1 MTAIPHILARVCGRV
16 RRLGWAAALSA
27 VAASGACSSRS
38 PAEPAI
44 DTEAFVSTY
53 VDLRVAALSGRSRE
67 VPPEVRDRILARHGV
82 TEEDLLGFARVHGTD
97 IAFMKRV
104 WDEVQQRLDTARA
117 YADSVG
123 G

>member
-1 MTAIPHILARVCGRV
+1 MILRVQDRIRLLACG
-16 RRLGWAAALSA
+16 AALAA
-27 VAASGACSSRS
+27 VAVAGACSSRS

-53 VDLRVAALSGRSRE
+53 VDLRVAALSGRPRE
-67 VPPEVRDRILARHGV
+67 IPPEVRDRILARHGV
-82 TEEDLLGFARVHGTD
+82 TEEELLRFARVHGTD
-97 IAFMKRV
+97 IDFMKRV

-117 YADSVG
+117 YTDSVG